1 MDLSNLD
8 QWANIWLVTFNPSKT
23 DVMLFT
29 NHLHYDIPSL
39 LFGESILSFTNT
51 HKHLGVTLQS
61 SGKWD
66 VHIDEMISKT
76 MKMIGVLCKMKFVLS
91 RRCLDTM
98 YIYIYIIRPVLEYAC
113 VVLDSCSAYNA
124 NRLQTKLFRFHCTD
138 V

>member
-1 MDLSNLD
+1 MCAVPKQLTSRLFADGSSLISSHLNLDYIENEIDMGLSCID
-8 QWANIWLVTFNPSKT
+8 QWAKLWLVTFNPSKT

-29 NHLHYDIPSL
+29 NHLHYDYPSL

-76 MKMIGVLCKMKFVLS
+76 MKMIGVYVK
-91 RRCLDTM
+91 
-98 YIYIYIIRPVLEYAC
+98 
-113 VVLDSCSAYNA
+113 
-124 NRLQTKLFRFHCTD
+124 
-138 V
+138 